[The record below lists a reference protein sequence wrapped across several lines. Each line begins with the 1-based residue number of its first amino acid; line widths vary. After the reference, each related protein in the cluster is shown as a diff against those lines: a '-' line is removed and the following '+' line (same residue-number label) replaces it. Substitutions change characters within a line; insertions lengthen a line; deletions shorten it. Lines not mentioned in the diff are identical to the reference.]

1 MGFIY
6 KISNDF
12 NNKAYI
18 GQTSR
23 TIQIRFKEHI
33 SKPNNTHID
42 NSIKKHGATHFI
54 VEEIE
59 QIANNDLLDEREI
72 YWINY
77 FDTYHNGYNETPG
90 GGGRQFSECQKQ
102 AIYSLWDQGKG
113 IKEICDILDFSRAGV
128 RKTLQLYHNYSKE
141 ESHQRNIKQH
151 FKKISI
157 YDIEN
162 NFLYNEDSIINFCN
176 KNSITTG
183 AVVNA
188 IKNHHNILNKFR
200 IIYEGDSLDEL
211 EKFPAGKRY
220 INQYSLDGKLINK
233 YKSLTEAGKAIKGD
247 RHQISRVLDDGK
259 SYYKD
264 CFWRYGDLI

>member
-77 FDTYHNGYNETPG
+77 FDTYHNGYNETPAEEADNLASAKNK
-90 GGGRQFSECQKQ
+90 QFI
-102 AIYSLWDQGKG
+102 AFG
-113 IKEICDILDFSRAGV
+113 IKV
-128 RKTLQLYHNYSKE
+128 RGL
-141 ESHQRNIKQH
+141 R
-151 FKKISI
+151 
-157 YDIEN
+157 
-162 NFLYNEDSIINFCN
+162 
-176 KNSITTG
+176 
-183 AVVNA
+183 
-188 IKNHHNILNKFR
+188 
-200 IIYEGDSLDEL
+200 
-211 EKFPAGKRY
+211 
-220 INQYSLDGKLINK
+220 K
-233 YKSLTEAGKAIKGD
+233 YVI
-247 RHQISRVLDDGK
+247 
-259 SYYKD
+259 
-264 CFWRYGDLI
+264 F